1 MKYFI
6 YMRVS
11 TEKQEE
17 SGLGL
22 DAQRHAI
29 MQWIEKLGG
38 GEFEEF
44 IDIVTGTDRKR
55 KELEERPKL
64 LEALSLLKKGDVLIV
79 HKRERL
85 ARDTYI
91 MGMIERIIEK
101 KKSKLVSAI
110 GEMEGDEPHNVLLR
124 GIMDL
129 FAHYEALVISTRTKA
144 ALSRKKARGERVGHV
159 PYGQRLAEDKKLETH
174 PDEAKILKEMY
185 TMRRHKVMTFR
196 TIADQLNEK
205 GYRNRDGGIWT
216 HGATSRVYINY
227 EKILAGLVSLGQPSD
242 HRKSPVCTPSRAY
255 E

>member
-11 TEKQEE
+11 TEKQED

-22 DAQRHAI
+22 DAQRHAC

-38 GEFEEF
+38 LEVEEF

-85 ARDTYI
+85 ARDPYI

-101 KKSKLVSAI
+101 KNAKLISAI
-110 GEMEGDEPHNVLLR
+110 GEMEGAEPHNILLR

-159 PYGQRLAEDKKLETH
+159 PYGQRLREDKKLEAH

-185 TMRRHKVMTFR
+185 TMRRHKGMTFR
-196 TIADQLNEK
+196 VIANELNEK

-227 EKILAGLVSLGQPSD
+227 EQILAGLVSLGQPA
-242 HRKSPVCTPSRAY
+242 R
-255 E
+255 

>member
-144 ALSRKKARGERVGHV
+144 ALSRKKARGERVGRV

-174 PDEAKILKEMY
+174 PEEAKILKEMY
-185 TMRRHKVMTFR
+185 TMRRHKDMTFR

>member
-1 MKYFI
+1 MMRYFI
-6 YMRVS
+6 YLRVS
-11 TEKQEE
+11 TDKQED

-22 DAQRHAI
+22 EAQRHAC

-38 GEFEEF
+38 GDITEF
-44 IDIVTGTDRKR
+44 IDVVTGTDRKR

-64 LEALSLLKKGDVLIV
+64 LEALSLLTKGDVLIV

-85 ARDTYI
+85 ARDPYI

-101 KKSKLVSAI
+101 KKAKLVSAI

-144 ALSRKKARGERVGHV
+144 ALSRKKARGERVGRV
-159 PYGQRLAEDKKLETH
+159 PYGQRLNEDGLLEND
-174 PDEAKILKEMY
+174 PEEAKILKKMY
-185 TMRRHKVMTFR
+185 TYRMHQDLSFR
-196 TIADQLNEK
+196 DIADKLNAE
-205 GYRNRDGGIWT
+205 GLRNRDGGIWT

-227 EKILAGLVSLGQPSD
+227 EKILAGLVSLG
-242 HRKSPVCTPSRAY
+242 AA
-255 E
+255 